1 LLAGLKYPFSRLVFE
16 NQTEDRLVQFI
27 LRRLIQAAFIM
38 FLLSVLFFALV
49 NLVPGG
55 PLAGY
60 GGGRHM
66 PPEQAAILKRQ
77 LGLDKPLPLQYV
89 VWMFGNDW
97 MIVKT
102 NATTSGTGNGI
113 RLGILRGDFGFSY
126 HTRQPVLTVIGERV
140 PNTLYLM
147 GVTLLAALVIAIPAG
162 ILSAVRQYSFFDIS
176 VTTFS
181 FAGQAIPDFW
191 LGLILII
198 VFYAW
203 LKNPITG
210 DSLLPAG
217 GILTIGVPFSV
228 LDALQHLILPVA
240 TGALGWIA
248 WYSRFLRSSMLDVI
262 HQDYLRTARAKGLS
276 QQAVIFKHALR
287 NALIPLVTLF
297 ALDLPYIFS
306 GAVFIETIFAWPG
319 MGRLYY
325 QAAQQRD
332 YPVLLAVLIIGASMI
347 ILSNLLADVFYAFLD
362 PRIRYS

>member
-1 LLAGLKYPFSRLVFE
+1 
-16 NQTEDRLVQFI
+16 LVQFI
-27 LRRLIQAAFIM
+27 LRRLIQSVGMIL
-38 FLLSVLFFALV
+38 LLSILFFALV
-49 NLVPGG
+49 NLTPGG

-60 GGGRHM
+60 GGTRRM

-77 LGLDKPLPLQYV
+77 LGLDKPLLLQYV
-89 VWMFGNDW
+89 VWMIGNDW
-97 MIVKT
+97 MKIETVS
-102 NATTSGTGNGI
+102 AGNGTNFGT
-113 RLGILRGDFGFSY
+113 RLGILRGDFGFSFQ
-126 HTRQPVLTVIGERV
+126 TRQPVLTVIGERV

-147 GVTLLAALVIAIPAG
+147 SITILVALVLAIPAG
-162 ILSAVRQYSFFDIS
+162 ILSAIRQYSFFDIS

-198 VFYAW
+198 IFYSW
-203 LKNPITG
+203 LKNPFTG
-210 DSLLPAG
+210 DSLLPSG
-217 GILTIGVPFSV
+217 GILTIGTPFSLV
-228 LDALQHLILPVA
+228 DAFKHLILPVA

-262 HQDYLRTARAKGLS
+262 HQDYLRTARAKGLP
-276 QQAVIFKHALR
+276 QRVVIYKHALR

-306 GAVFIETIFAWPG
+306 GAVFVETIFAWPG

-325 QAAQQRD
+325 QAALSRD
-332 YPVLLAVLIIGASMI
+332 YPVLMAVLIIGAATI
-347 ILSNLLADVFYAFLD
+347 ILSNLLADILYAVLD